1 MVAKASGLDSVYV
14 RVVPATPY
22 LSGRPMQVTSSGDEP
37 LRPVA
42 YTALVY
48 SRLDV
53 PITPMSIESSSSS
66 IPESWAGDPLRG
78 AETFVVNW
86 ARYADFASEYYEG
99 EKAPSMMRDRL
110 FDALPPPLVD
120 VLTGR
125 LPSGQR
131 SRTWF
136 HSDAPEVN
144 QLPWELVA
152 YAEGQRPDIGASFV
166 RGIPPDTASPL
177 VPVSGPLRLGLI
189 DPGDGIPD
197 AFRRLVAGL
206 GGDLQVVALS
216 GRLREALREAV
227 SQGLELL
234 HVVAGASVT
243 SAYDGVLEFA
253 GSREDPIKSSE
264 LASILRGSRVQLLGL
279 TPPRDDPSRSRSA
292 YSGSPSAYRAFTYF
306 ATSPYPLPSV
316 VLPVGPMDDDQVVT
330 FWSTFYPAVAASL
343 DLESAMLDAQ
353 RTRIVPVGLFL
364 RQLQVAAFKRVT
376 DQPAVEPSVA
386 GVELESSQELLRQL
400 DELNSL
406 GVKAVKLD
414 RLVER
419 EHRRQERLQADVSPW
434 IEGVHEE

>member
-1 MVAKASGLDSVYV
+1 MVAKASGLDSVFV

-22 LSGRPMQVTSSGDEP
+22 LSGRPMQATSSGDDP
-37 LRPVA
+37 LRQVA

-48 SRLDV
+48 SRLEV
-53 PITPMSIESSSSS
+53 PITPMGSTSSS
-66 IPESWAGDPLRG
+66 IAESYAGDPLRG

-86 ARYADFASEYYEG
+86 ARYADFASEYFEG
-99 EKAPSMMRDRL
+99 EKAPSLMRDRL
-110 FDALPPPLVD
+110 FDALPPSLVD
-120 VLTGR
+120 ILTGR

-189 DPGDGIPD
+189 DPGDGIAD
-197 AFRRLVAGL
+197 AFRRVVGGL
-206 GGDLQVVALS
+206 GGDLQVVTLS
-216 GRLREALREAV
+216 GGPREALRAAV

-234 HVVAGASVT
+234 HVIAGASIT

-253 GSREDPIKSSE
+253 GSHEDPITSSE
-264 LASILRGSRVQLLGL
+264 LASIVRGSRVQLVGL
-279 TPPRDDPSRSRSA
+279 TPPRDDRSRSRSA

-330 FWSTFYPAVAASL
+330 FWSAFYPAVAASL
-343 DLESAMLDAQ
+343 DLESAMLEAQ
-353 RTRIVPVGLFL
+353 RTRLVPAGLFL

-376 DQPAVEPSVA
+376 DQPAVEPNIA
-386 GVELESSQELLRQL
+386 GLELESSQELLRQL
-400 DELNSL
+400 NELSSL
-406 GVKAVKLD
+406 GVKAPKLD
-414 RLVER
+414 RLVKR
-419 EHRRQERLQADVSPW
+419 EHQRQEQLEADVSPW
-434 IEGVHEE
+434 IEGVYEE